1 MFYLNMIVLA
11 VFGIILFNLI
21 FWKNT
26 DRYYY
31 YYDSLPVLPYIFLM
45 LFFVVCLVVGIL
57 GVIGKLPA

>member
-1 MFYLNMIVLA
+1 MFYVYMIVLS
-11 VFGIILFNLI
+11 VFGIILFNII

-31 YYDSLPVLPYIFLM
+31 YYDFLPVLPYIFLM
-45 LFFVVCLVVGIL
+45 LFFMICLAVGIL